1 MRAGSSDR
9 PPVDGEA
16 IDQLVDDLP
25 YCVLRRGGQMGV
37 ANGRQN
43 RAVAEDVADLGQ
55 IGARLDQM
63 GGIAVAQ
70 TMGRNLFLS
79 PQSATTRR
87 KVVCTPPRSKGVVA
101 RAAPCRPP

>member
-43 RAVAEDVADLGQ
+43 RAVAEEIADLEQ
-55 IGARLDQM
+55 IDTGLDQM
-63 GGIAVAQ
+63 GGITVAK
-70 TMGRNLFLS
+70 TMGRNLFFN
-79 PQSATTRR
+79 PQSTIT
-87 KVVCTPPRSKGVVA
+87 
-101 RAAPCRPP
+101 